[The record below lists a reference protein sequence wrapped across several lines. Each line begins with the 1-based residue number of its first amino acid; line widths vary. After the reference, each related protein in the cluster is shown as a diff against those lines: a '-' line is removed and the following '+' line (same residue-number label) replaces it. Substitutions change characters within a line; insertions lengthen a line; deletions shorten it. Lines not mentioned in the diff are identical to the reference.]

1 MLFVSFVVVTRR
13 GFVATIAVRSRAL
26 FYMRKETMK
35 GTFIHKRKS
44 IIVQIMDRALDAGLR
59 VSFSRMRSGEYK
71 CVVR

>member
-1 MLFVSFVVVTRR
+1 
-13 GFVATIAVRSRAL
+13 
-26 FYMRKETMK
+26 MK

-44 IIVQIMDRALDAGLR
+44 IIVQIMSSALDAGLS